1 MWFALWHRTETANR
15 PTNESLLPRVE
26 QALLASLRKRLHRA
40 AGNGEVIEHADVN
53 QLRRLPQGLRQVFV
67 GRGVA

>member
-1 MWFALWHRTETANR
+1 MWFALWRRTETANR

-53 QLRRLPQGLRQVFV
+53 QRRRLPQGLRQGFF